1 MKRVLIW
8 LITQSNKI
16 GEGSENG
23 IIIVAW
29 ELNKFVAFKN
39 WCNITQ
45 KRNPKINRTN
55 IVALILTPALLH
67 INASIGN
74 EWANNINNP
83 NTLAWALVKPF
94 SSGKLAKTAR
104 PV

>member
-1 MKRVLIW
+1 MI
-8 LITQSNKI
+8 QSNKI

-39 WCNITQ
+39 WFKITQ
-45 KRNPKINRTN
+45 NRNPNINLTKIVT
-55 IVALILTPALLH
+55 LILTPARLH

-74 EWANNINNP
+74 EWANKINNP
-83 NTLAWALVKPF
+83 RTLAWALVNPF
-94 SSGKLAKTAR
+94 
-104 PV
+104 